1 MVMVASCLFHVPFNQ
16 VPTCSSNPAASTS
29 GLSGSG
35 RCLPFIFIKGGA
47 ETSRLMNLINLG
59 IEGSGVARK
68 MLKDVNAQAKA
79 KAQTKPAKAS
89 DVALSIK
96 KELTQVKSLNI
107 ELKPGEMQ
115 KLNLTNTDASS
126 ASAGTNNDAKAR
138 AELQIETT

>member
-1 MVMVASCLFHVPFNQ
+1 
-16 VPTCSSNPAASTS
+16 
-29 GLSGSG
+29 
-35 RCLPFIFIKGGA
+35 
-47 ETSRLMNLINLG
+47 
-59 IEGSGVARK
+59 

-138 AELQIETT
+138 AELQIETTWP